1 MSEPVVI
8 AFGPEHGPLIRALL
22 GEGARNIENCVY
34 VTPRYSVYKRRDGSI
49 VHITERVSSSLV
61 YEFTDYWS
69 WKSSNDA
76 TWATYPDPETGR
88 VR

>member
-1 MSEPVVI
+1 
-8 AFGPEHGPLIRALL
+8 
-22 GEGARNIENCVY
+22 
-34 VTPRYSVYKRRDGSI
+34 
-49 VHITERVSSSLV
+49 VSSSLV